1 MPVTVFFAQASKQE
15 YSAFLAQYGPEEALI
30 GPRVRVHTTGGIYGT
45 ANRTRFSDAGLDAK
59 IEKAQ
64 TEMDPVKRKKYVQ
77 EAIEASME
85 EQAIIPIL
93 HPSWL
98 MGSKTG
104 VTITPRPDRR
114 RSEEHTS
121 ELQSLMRI
129 SYAGFCL
136 TKTNNDNNTT
146 PPTK

>member
-1 MPVTVFFAQASKQE
+1 MRRRP
-15 YSAFLAQYGPEEALI
+15 
-30 GPRVRVHTTGGIYGT
+30 PRSTRTDTLFPDTTLF
-45 ANRTRFSDAGLDAK
+45 RSK

-114 RSEEHTS
+114 FNALMMKRSEEHTS

-129 SYAGFCL
+129 SYAVFCL
-136 TKTNNDNNTT
+136 KKTQNND
-146 PPTK
+146 K